1 MPSLVACAMGTCKW
15 NRDGQCDKSEI
26 FVDGGTSCASFEPDM
41 GAMLGP
47 QGADPRSALL
57 QMIAGGGPP
66 MGGPPVGGPPISAPV
81 GGPPISAPVG
91 GPPIG
96 ATPRGMPGMPLGGM
110 PPSQI

>member
-47 QGADPRSALL
+47 QGTDPRSALL

-66 MGGPPVGGPPISAPV
+66 MGGPPVGGPPV

-96 ATPRGMPGMPLGGM
+96 ATPRGMPGMPPGGM